1 MLYLSWKMQT
11 VSKKIPNPRA
21 ASVTLWH
28 FVGLWKHSQEV
39 TVSHYPMLEKTLFL
53 GSVILDKIAQK
64 Q

>member
-1 MLYLSWKMQT
+1 MQT

-28 FVGLWKHSQEV
+28 FVGLWKRSQEV